1 MGIIKILDE
10 SLSNMIAAGEVV
22 ENPASLVKELLENS
36 LDANSKY
43 IRIDVK
49 NGGKSIKFTDDGK
62 GMSREDLLLCIERHA
77 TSKISSKDDLFN
89 LSTYGFRGEALSSIS
104 AVSKMIIS
112 TKKREDSIGHSINI
126 SGGKITNLKEIQK
139 SNGTEIEINNLFF
152 NTPARLKF
160 LRKDATENTKIKE
173 VILQEALANPE
184 VSIILSIDGKES
196 IRTSGK
202 GIENT
207 IIEIFGVSTLKNLK
221 KVEFGYIGNLSLTRS
236 TKDFIFTFVNNRPVK
251 AKIIEEA
258 LIDGYYTHLMK
269 GKYPFAIIN
278 LKVDP
283 KSIDVNVHP
292 SKKIIKFSDENK
304 IYHEVY
310 SIVEEALNFN
320 KDFSMPT
327 FEVKKENLN
336 FNDIKV
342 SSEQKKPF
350 EIFEINDIKREI
362 EIKKENES
370 SLEKDNSSI
379 IDKET
384 FFKSEAEQKFVPIKS
399 ESTKLQISIDNT
411 IESANSLEEK
421 ENHLEIIKI
430 ETQDEQVKKQSS
442 YLSSSTNK
450 NSLDK
455 KLRIIGQ
462 FSNSFILV
470 EEDGELIIYD
480 QHIVHERILYEKLKR
495 EYAEHKLASQAL
507 LVPIKISLTLKQIEI
522 LKEKIK
528 FFEDF
533 GFEIDQ
539 FNDMDFL
546 IRSVPTLDTKDSF
559 ENIFFE
565 TLEGINKVNSKNEVI
580 ENMIISMSCR
590 GAVKANEKLTIPEM
604 EKLILELHEIGRFTC
619 PHGRPITF
627 KISLL
632 DMEKGFKRK

>member
-22 ENPASLVKELLENS
+22 ENPASLIKELLENS
-36 LDANSKY
+36 LDADSKY
-43 IRIDVK
+43 IRIDIK
-49 NGGKSIKFTDDGK
+49 KGGKDIKLTDDGK

-89 LSTYGFRGEALSSIS
+89 LNTYGFRGEALSSIA

-112 TKKREDSIGHSINI
+112 TKRKDDSIGHSINV

-139 SNGTEIEINNLFF
+139 SSGTEIDIKDLFF

-160 LRKDATENTKIKE
+160 LRKDTTENTKIKE
-173 VILQEALANPE
+173 VVLQEAIANPN

-196 IRTSGK
+196 LRTSGK

-207 IIEIFGVSTLKNLK
+207 LIELFGVSTLKNLK
-221 KVEFGYIGNLSLTRS
+221 SIEFGYIGNLSLSRS
-236 TKDFIFTFVNNRPVK
+236 TKDFIFTFINNRPVK
-251 AKIIEEA
+251 SKIIEEA

-304 IYHEVY
+304 IYHEIY
-310 SIVEEALNFN
+310 SVIEAALNFN
-320 KDFSMPT
+320 KDFTTPT

-336 FNDIKV
+336 FEELDINTIKI
-342 SSEQKKPF
+342 SNNSKNSF
-350 EIFEINDIKREI
+350 ENFEINDIKGI
-362 EIKKENES
+362 EEVKKENKI
-370 SLEKDNSSI
+370 SLENSNMFSPI
-379 IDKET
+379 KVEEKKLALAIEEHNTPTMHFKET
-384 FFKSEAEQKFVPIKS
+384 KVENEKTLIEVKSFNETT
-399 ESTKLQISIDNT
+399 TKELPKEEINEVSLQNIR
-411 IESANSLEEK
+411 
-421 ENHLEIIKI
+421 
-430 ETQDEQVKKQSS
+430 V
-442 YLSSSTNK
+442 
-450 NSLDK
+450 
-455 KLRIIGQ
+455 IGQ

-470 EEDGELIIYD
+470 EEDNGLIVYD
-480 QHIVHERILYEKLKR
+480 QHIVHERILYEKLKA
-495 EYAEHKLASQAL
+495 EYEDHKISSQAL
-507 LVPIKISLTLKQIEI
+507 LVPIKISLTLKQIEL
-522 LKEKIK
+522 LKDKIK

-539 FNDMDFL
+539 FNDLDFL
-546 IRSVPTLDTKDSF
+546 IRAVPTLKTKDSF

-565 TLEGINKVNSKNEVI
+565 ILEGLNKVNSKNEVI
-580 ENMIISMSCR
+580 ESMIISMSCR
-590 GAVKANEKLTIPEM
+590 GAIKANEKLSISEM
-604 EKLILELHEIGRFTC
+604 EKLILELHKIGRFTC

-627 KISLL
+627 KINLL

>member
-43 IRIDVK
+43 IKIDVK
-49 NGGKSIKFTDDGK
+49 NGGKNIKFTDDGK

-89 LSTYGFRGEALSSIS
+89 LSTYGFRGEALSSIA
-104 AVSKMIIS
+104 AVSKMTIS
-112 TKKREDSIGHSINI
+112 TKRKEDSSGYSI
-126 SGGKITNLKEIQK
+126 SVTAGKITNLKDTQK
-139 SNGTEIEINNLFF
+139 STGTEIEINNLFF

-160 LRKDATENTKIKE
+160 LRKDTTENTKIKE
-173 VILQEALANPE
+173 IVLQEALANPE
-184 VSIILSIDGKES
+184 VSIILAIDGKEN
-196 IRTSGK
+196 IRTSGT

-221 KVEFGYIGNLSLTRS
+221 QVEFGYIGNLSLTRS

-258 LIDGYYTHLMK
+258 LIDGYYTHLMR
-269 GKYPFAIIN
+269 GKYPFAIVN

-304 IYHEVY
+304 IYHDIY
-310 SIVEEALNFN
+310 SITESELNFDKN
-320 KDFSMPT
+320 FNMPT

-336 FNDIKV
+336 FENIKI
-342 SSEQKKPF
+342 SEDSKKPF
-350 EIFEINDIKREI
+350 ENFEINDIKRVI

-370 SLEKDNSSI
+370 SLEKKNNST
-379 IDKET
+379 IDKENFLNFQT
-384 FFKSEAEQKFVPIKS
+384 ETKFIPTKSEVTTLQLETE
-399 ESTKLQISIDNT
+399 ESNV
-411 IESANSLEEK
+411 SLEESIK
-421 ENHLEIIKI
+421 LPDTSPKNTISDSFIENKSLTSSAIK
-430 ETQDEQVKKQSS
+430 V
-442 YLSSSTNK
+442 
-450 NSLDK
+450 
-455 KLRIIGQ
+455 IGQ

-470 EEDGELIIYD
+470 EQDGDLIVYD
-480 QHIVHERILYEKLKR
+480 QHIVHERILYEKLKQ
-495 EYAEHKLASQAL
+495 EYAQHKVSSQAL
-507 LVPIKISLTLKQIEI
+507 LVPIKVSLTLKQIEI
-522 LKEKIK
+522 LKEKLS

-539 FNDMDFL
+539 FNDIDFL
-546 IRSVPTLDTKDSF
+546 IRAVPTLDTKDSF

-565 TLEGINKVNSKNEVI
+565 VLEGITKVNSKNEVI
-580 ENMIISMSCR
+580 ESMIISMSCR
-590 GAVKANEKLTIPEM
+590 SAIKANEKLSISEM
-604 EKLILELHEIGRFTC
+604 EKLILELHKIGRFTC

>member
-43 IRIDVK
+43 IKIDVK

-89 LSTYGFRGEALSSIS
+89 LNTYGFRGEALSSIA
-104 AVSKMIIS
+104 AVSKMTIS
-112 TKKREDSIGHSINI
+112 TKRKEDSSGHSISVI
-126 SGGKITNLKEIQK
+126 AGKITNLKDAQK
-139 SNGTEIEINNLFF
+139 STGTEIEINNLFF

-160 LRKDATENTKIKE
+160 LRKDTTENTKIKE
-173 VILQEALANPE
+173 IVLQEALANPN
-184 VSIILSIDGKES
+184 VSIILSIDGKEN
-196 IRTSGK
+196 IRTSGT

-207 IIEIFGVSTLKNLK
+207 IIEIFGISTLKNLK
-221 KVEFGYIGNLSLTRS
+221 RVEFGYIGNLSLTRS

-258 LIDGYYTHLMK
+258 LIDGYYTHLMR
-269 GKYPFAIIN
+269 GKYPFAIVN

-304 IYHEVY
+304 VYHDIY
-310 SIVEEALNFN
+310 SITESELNFDKN
-320 KDFSMPT
+320 FNMPT

-336 FNDIKV
+336 FENINI
-342 SSEQKKPF
+342 SEKSKKTF
-350 EIFEINDIKREI
+350 ENFEINDIKREI
-362 EIKKENES
+362 ELEKENNFS
-370 SLEKDNSSI
+370 F
-379 IDKET
+379 ET
-384 FFKSEAEQKFVPIKS
+384 KFVPAKS
-399 ESTKLQISIDNT
+399 EVTTLQ
-411 IESANSLEEK
+411 LK
-421 ENHLEIIKI
+421 V
-430 ETQDEQVKKQSS
+430 DEQNNFIKEPINAIENTLNKT
-442 YLSSSTNK
+442 TNDSFIENETLTISK
-450 NSLDK
+450 EVIHFDNLKSNIK
-455 KLRIIGQ
+455 VIGQ

-470 EEDGELIIYD
+470 EQDNDLIVYD
-480 QHIVHERILYEKLKR
+480 QHIVHERILYEKLKQ
-495 EYAEHKLASQAL
+495 EYANHKISSQAL
-507 LVPIKISLTLKQIEI
+507 LVPIKVSLTLKQIEI
-522 LKEKIK
+522 LKEKSS

-546 IRSVPTLDTKDSF
+546 IRAVPTLDTKDSF
-559 ENIFFE
+559 ENIFFDI
-565 TLEGINKVNSKNEVI
+565 LEGISKVSSKNEVI
-580 ENMIISMSCR
+580 ESMIISMSCR
-590 GAVKANEKLTIPEM
+590 SAVKANEKLSISEM
-604 EKLILELHEIGRFTC
+604 EKLILELHKIGRFTC

>member
-22 ENPASLVKELLENS
+22 ENPASLIKELLENS
-36 LDANSKY
+36 LDADSKY
-43 IRIDVK
+43 IRIDIK
-49 NGGKSIKFTDDGK
+49 KGGKDIKLTDDGK

-89 LSTYGFRGEALSSIS
+89 LNTYGFRGEALSSIA

-112 TKKREDSIGHSINI
+112 TKRKDDSIGHSINV

-139 SNGTEIEINNLFF
+139 SSGTEIDIKDLFF

-160 LRKDATENTKIKE
+160 LRKDTTENTKIKE
-173 VILQEALANPE
+173 VVLQEAIANPN

-196 IRTSGK
+196 LRTSGK

-207 IIEIFGVSTLKNLK
+207 LIELFGVSTLKNLK
-221 KVEFGYIGNLSLTRS
+221 SIEFGYIGNLSLSRS
-236 TKDFIFTFVNNRPVK
+236 TKDFIFTFINNRPVK
-251 AKIIEEA
+251 SKIIEEA

-304 IYHEVY
+304 IYHEIY
-310 SIVEEALNFN
+310 SVIEAALNFN
-320 KDFSMPT
+320 KDFTTPT

-336 FNDIKV
+336 FEELDINTIKI
-342 SSEQKKPF
+342 SNNSKNSF
-350 EIFEINDIKREI
+350 ENFEINDIKGI
-362 EIKKENES
+362 EEVKKENKI
-370 SLEKDNSSI
+370 SLENSNMFS
-379 IDKET
+379 
-384 FFKSEAEQKFVPIKS
+384 PIKV
-399 ESTKLQISIDNT
+399 EEKKLALT
-411 IESANSLEEK
+411 IEEHNTPTMHFEETKAENEKTLIEVKSFNETTTKELPKEEINEVSLQ
-421 ENHLEIIKI
+421 NIR
-430 ETQDEQVKKQSS
+430 V
-442 YLSSSTNK
+442 
-450 NSLDK
+450 
-455 KLRIIGQ
+455 IGQ

-470 EEDGELIIYD
+470 EEDNGLIVYD
-480 QHIVHERILYEKLKR
+480 QHIVHERILYEKLKA
-495 EYAEHKLASQAL
+495 EYEDHKISSQAL
-507 LVPIKISLTLKQIEI
+507 LVPIKISLTLKQIEL
-522 LKEKIK
+522 LKDKIK

-539 FNDMDFL
+539 FNDLDFL
-546 IRSVPTLDTKDSF
+546 IRAVPTLKTKDSF

-565 TLEGINKVNSKNEVI
+565 ILEGLNKVNSKNEVI
-580 ENMIISMSCR
+580 ESMIISMSCR
-590 GAVKANEKLTIPEM
+590 GAIKANEKLSISEM
-604 EKLILELHEIGRFTC
+604 EKLILELHKIGRFTC

-627 KISLL
+627 KINLL

>member
-22 ENPASLVKELLENS
+22 ENPASLIKELLENS
-36 LDANSKY
+36 LDADSKY
-43 IRIDVK
+43 IRIDIK
-49 NGGKSIKFTDDGK
+49 KGGKDIKLTDDGK

-89 LSTYGFRGEALSSIS
+89 LNTYGFRGEALSSIA

-112 TKKREDSIGHSINI
+112 TKRKDDSIGHSINV

-139 SNGTEIEINNLFF
+139 SSGTEIDIKDLFF

-160 LRKDATENTKIKE
+160 LRKDTTENTKIKE
-173 VILQEALANPE
+173 VVLQEAIANPN

-196 IRTSGK
+196 LRTSGK

-207 IIEIFGVSTLKNLK
+207 LIELFGVSTLKNLK
-221 KVEFGYIGNLSLTRS
+221 SIEFGYIGNLSLSRS
-236 TKDFIFTFVNNRPVK
+236 TKDFIFTFINNRPVK
-251 AKIIEEA
+251 SKIIEEA

-304 IYHEVY
+304 IYHEIY
-310 SIVEEALNFN
+310 SVIEAALNFN
-320 KDFSMPT
+320 KDFTTPT

-336 FNDIKV
+336 FEELDINTIKI
-342 SSEQKKPF
+342 SNNSKNSF
-350 EIFEINDIKREI
+350 ENFEINDIKGI
-362 EIKKENES
+362 EEVKKENKI
-370 SLEKDNSSI
+370 SLENSNMFSPI
-379 IDKET
+379 KVEEKKLALTIEEHNTPTMHFKET
-384 FFKSEAEQKFVPIKS
+384 KVENEKTLIEVKSFNETT
-399 ESTKLQISIDNT
+399 TKELPKEEINEVSLQNIR
-411 IESANSLEEK
+411 
-421 ENHLEIIKI
+421 
-430 ETQDEQVKKQSS
+430 V
-442 YLSSSTNK
+442 
-450 NSLDK
+450 
-455 KLRIIGQ
+455 IGQ

-470 EEDGELIIYD
+470 EEDNGLIVYD
-480 QHIVHERILYEKLKR
+480 QHIVHERILYEKLKA
-495 EYAEHKLASQAL
+495 EYEDHKISSQAL
-507 LVPIKISLTLKQIEI
+507 LVPIKISLTLKQIEL
-522 LKEKIK
+522 LKDKIK

-539 FNDMDFL
+539 FNDLDFL
-546 IRSVPTLDTKDSF
+546 IRAVPTLKTKDSF

-565 TLEGINKVNSKNEVI
+565 ILEGLNKVNSKNEVI
-580 ENMIISMSCR
+580 ESMIISMSCR
-590 GAVKANEKLTIPEM
+590 GAIKANEKLSISEM
-604 EKLILELHEIGRFTC
+604 EKLILELHKIGRFTC

-627 KISLL
+627 KINLL

>member
-22 ENPASLVKELLENS
+22 ENPASLIKELLENS
-36 LDANSKY
+36 LDADSKY
-43 IRIDVK
+43 IRIDIK
-49 NGGKSIKFTDDGK
+49 KGGKDIKLTDDGK

-89 LSTYGFRGEALSSIS
+89 LNTYGFRGEALSSIA

-112 TKKREDSIGHSINI
+112 TKRKDDSIGHSINV

-139 SNGTEIEINNLFF
+139 SSGTEIDIKDLFF

-160 LRKDATENTKIKE
+160 LRKDTTENTKIKE
-173 VILQEALANPE
+173 VVLQEAIANPN

-196 IRTSGK
+196 LRTSGK

-207 IIEIFGVSTLKNLK
+207 LIELFGVSTLKNLK
-221 KVEFGYIGNLSLTRS
+221 SIEFGYIGNLSLSRS
-236 TKDFIFTFVNNRPVK
+236 TKDFIFTFINNRPVK
-251 AKIIEEA
+251 SKIIEEA

-304 IYHEVY
+304 IYHEIY
-310 SIVEEALNFN
+310 SVIEAALNFN
-320 KDFSMPT
+320 KDFTTPT

-336 FNDIKV
+336 FEELDINTIKI
-342 SSEQKKPF
+342 SNNSKNSF
-350 EIFEINDIKREI
+350 ENFEINDIKGI
-362 EIKKENES
+362 EEVKKENKI
-370 SLEKDNSSI
+370 SLENSNMFS
-379 IDKET
+379 
-384 FFKSEAEQKFVPIKS
+384 PIKV
-399 ESTKLQISIDNT
+399 
-411 IESANSLEEK
+411 EEK
-421 ENHLEIIKI
+421 KLALAIEEHNTPTMHFEETKVENEKTLIEVKSFNETTTKELPKEEIN
-430 ETQDEQVKKQSS
+430 EV
-442 YLSSSTNK
+442 
-450 NSLDK
+450 SLQNI
-455 KLRIIGQ
+455 RVIGQ

-470 EEDGELIIYD
+470 EEDNGLIVYD
-480 QHIVHERILYEKLKR
+480 QHIVHERILYEKLKA
-495 EYAEHKLASQAL
+495 EYEDHKISSQAL
-507 LVPIKISLTLKQIEI
+507 LVPIKISLTLKQIEL
-522 LKEKIK
+522 LKDKIK

-539 FNDMDFL
+539 FNDLDFL
-546 IRSVPTLDTKDSF
+546 IRAVPTLKTKDSF

-565 TLEGINKVNSKNEVI
+565 ILEGLNKVNSKNEVI
-580 ENMIISMSCR
+580 ESMIISMSCR
-590 GAVKANEKLTIPEM
+590 GAIKANEKLSISEM
-604 EKLILELHEIGRFTC
+604 EKLILELHKIGRFTC

-627 KISLL
+627 KINLL

>member
-43 IRIDVK
+43 IKIDVK
-49 NGGKSIKFTDDGK
+49 NGGKNIKFTDDGK

-89 LSTYGFRGEALSSIS
+89 LNTYGFRGEALSSIA
-104 AVSKMIIS
+104 AVSKMTIA
-112 TKKREDSIGHSINI
+112 TKRKEDSSGYSI
-126 SGGKITNLKEIQK
+126 SVTAGKITNLKDTQK
-139 SNGTEIEINNLFF
+139 SPGTEIEINNLFF

-160 LRKDATENTKIKE
+160 LRKDTTENTKIKE
-173 VILQEALANPE
+173 IVLQEALANPN
-184 VSIILSIDGKES
+184 VSIILVIDGKEN
-196 IRTSGK
+196 IRTSGT

-221 KVEFGYIGNLSLTRS
+221 PVEFGYIGNLSLTRS

-258 LIDGYYTHLMK
+258 LIDGYYTHLMR
-269 GKYPFAIIN
+269 GKYPFAIVN

-304 IYHEVY
+304 IYHDIY
-310 SIVEEALNFN
+310 SITESELNFDKN
-320 KDFSMPT
+320 FNMPT

-336 FNDIKV
+336 FENIKI
-342 SSEQKKPF
+342 SEDSKKPF
-350 EIFEINDIKREI
+350 ENFEINDIKREI
-362 EIKKENES
+362 EIKKENKS
-370 SLEKDNSSI
+370 SLEKKNNSVI
-379 IDKET
+379 NKENFLNFQT
-384 FFKSEAEQKFVPIKS
+384 ETKFIPTKSEVTTLQLETEELNVSLDVPIK
-399 ESTKLQISIDNT
+399 EPDAPLKSTISDSSIKNKSLISSDEVIYFDNLKT
-411 IESANSLEEK
+411 N
-421 ENHLEIIKI
+421 IK
-430 ETQDEQVKKQSS
+430 
-442 YLSSSTNK
+442 
-450 NSLDK
+450 
-455 KLRIIGQ
+455 IIGQ

-470 EEDGELIIYD
+470 EQDGDLIVYD
-480 QHIVHERILYEKLKR
+480 QHIVHERILYEKLKQ
-495 EYAEHKLASQAL
+495 EYAQHKISSQAL

-522 LKEKIK
+522 LKEKLN

-539 FNDMDFL
+539 FNDMEFL
-546 IRSVPTLDTKDSF
+546 IRAVPVLDTKDSF

-565 TLEGINKVNSKNEVI
+565 VLEGITKVNSKNEVI
-580 ENMIISMSCR
+580 ESMIISMSCR
-590 GAVKANEKLTIPEM
+590 SAIKANEKLSIPEM
-604 EKLILELHEIGRFTC
+604 EKLILELHKIGRFTC

>member
-36 LDANSKY
+36 LDADSKY

-49 NGGKSIKFTDDGK
+49 NGGKNIKFTDDGK
-62 GMSREDLLLCIERHA
+62 GMTREDLLLCIERHA
-77 TSKISSKDDLFN
+77 TSKIASKDDLFN

-104 AVSKMIIS
+104 AVSKMTIS

-173 VILQEALANPE
+173 VILHEALANPE
-184 VSIILSIDGKES
+184 VSIILTIDGKEN

-207 IIEIFGVSTLKNLK
+207 IIEIFGISTLKNLK

-236 TKDFIFTFVNNRPVK
+236 TKDFIFTFVNNRPIK

-258 LIDGYYTHLMK
+258 LLDGYYTHLMK

-304 IYHEVY
+304 IYHEVF

-320 KDFSMPT
+320 KDFNMPT
-327 FEVKKENLN
+327 FEVKKENTSFDN
-336 FNDIKV
+336 IKI
-342 SSEQKKPF
+342 SNEQKKPF
-350 EIFEINDIKREI
+350 EFFEINDIKREV
-362 EIKKENES
+362 EIKKDFKS
-370 SLEKDNSSI
+370 SLEENNNSLIS
-379 IDKET
+379 KET
-384 FFKSEAEQKFVPIKS
+384 FFEAENEQKFIPTKSEAKKLNLSLTDTIETETKSFSKSDNIDSLS
-399 ESTKLQISIDNT
+399 ESYSIKEADIS
-411 IESANSLEEK
+411 SNSGIH
-421 ENHLEIIKI
+421 N
-430 ETQDEQVKKQSS
+430 
-442 YLSSSTNK
+442 
-450 NSLDK
+450 LDK
-455 KLRIIGQ
+455 NFKVIGQ

-470 EEDGELIIYD
+470 EENEELIIYD
-480 QHIVHERILYEKLKR
+480 QHIVHERILYEKLKN
-495 EYAEHKLASQAL
+495 EYAQHKIASQAL
-507 LVPIKISLTLKQIEI
+507 LVPIKVTLTLKQIET
-522 LKEKIK
+522 LKEKIN

-565 TLEGINKVNSKNEVI
+565 ILEGINKVNSKNEVI

-590 GAVKANEKLTIPEM
+590 GAIKANEKLTIPEM
-604 EKLILELHEIGRFTC
+604 EKLILELHKVGRFTC

-632 DMEKGFKRK
+632 DIEKGFKRK

>member
-104 AVSKMIIS
+104 AVSKMVIS

-430 ETQDEQVKKQSS
+430 ETQDEQIKKQSS
-442 YLSSSTNK
+442 YLSSNTNK

>member
-43 IRIDVK
+43 IKIDVK

-89 LSTYGFRGEALSSIS
+89 LNTYGFRGEALSSIA
-104 AVSKMIIS
+104 AVSKMTIS
-112 TKKREDSIGHSINI
+112 TKRKEDSSGHSISVI
-126 SGGKITNLKEIQK
+126 AGKITNLKDAQK
-139 SNGTEIEINNLFF
+139 STGTEIEINNLFF

-160 LRKDATENTKIKE
+160 LRKDTTENTKIKE
-173 VILQEALANPE
+173 IVLQEALANPN
-184 VSIILSIDGKES
+184 VSIILSIDGKEN
-196 IRTSGK
+196 IRTSGT

-207 IIEIFGVSTLKNLK
+207 IIEIFGISTLKNLK
-221 KVEFGYIGNLSLTRS
+221 RVEFGYIGNLSLTRS

-258 LIDGYYTHLMK
+258 LIDGYYTHLMR
-269 GKYPFAIIN
+269 GKYPFAIVN

-304 IYHEVY
+304 VYHDIY
-310 SIVEEALNFN
+310 SITESELNFDKN
-320 KDFSMPT
+320 FNMPT

-336 FNDIKV
+336 FENINI
-342 SSEQKKPF
+342 SEKSKKTF
-350 EIFEINDIKREI
+350 ENFEINDIKREI
-362 EIKKENES
+362 ELEKENNFS
-370 SLEKDNSSI
+370 F
-379 IDKET
+379 ET
-384 FFKSEAEQKFVPIKS
+384 KFVPAKS
-399 ESTKLQISIDNT
+399 EVTTLQLKVDEPNNFIKEPINAIENTLNKTTNDSFIENETLTISKEVIHFDNLK
-411 IESANSLEEK
+411 SN
-421 ENHLEIIKI
+421 IK
-430 ETQDEQVKKQSS
+430 V
-442 YLSSSTNK
+442 
-450 NSLDK
+450 
-455 KLRIIGQ
+455 IGQ

-470 EEDGELIIYD
+470 EQDNDLIVYD
-480 QHIVHERILYEKLKR
+480 QHIVHERILYEKLKQ
-495 EYAEHKLASQAL
+495 EYANHKISSQAL
-507 LVPIKISLTLKQIEI
+507 LVPIKVSLTLKQIEI
-522 LKEKIK
+522 LKEKSS

-546 IRSVPTLDTKDSF
+546 IRAVPTLDTKDSF
-559 ENIFFE
+559 ENIFFDI
-565 TLEGINKVNSKNEVI
+565 LEGISKVSSKNEVI
-580 ENMIISMSCR
+580 ESMIISMSCR
-590 GAVKANEKLTIPEM
+590 SAVKANEKLSISEM
-604 EKLILELHEIGRFTC
+604 EKLILELHKIGRFTC

>member
-43 IRIDVK
+43 IKIDVK

-89 LSTYGFRGEALSSIS
+89 LNTYGFRGEALSSIA
-104 AVSKMIIS
+104 AVSKMTIS
-112 TKKREDSIGHSINI
+112 TKRKEDSSGHSISVI
-126 SGGKITNLKEIQK
+126 AGKITNLKDAQK
-139 SNGTEIEINNLFF
+139 STGTEIEINNLFF

-160 LRKDATENTKIKE
+160 LRKDTTENTKIKE
-173 VILQEALANPE
+173 IVLQEALANPN
-184 VSIILSIDGKES
+184 VSIILSIDGKEN
-196 IRTSGK
+196 IRTSGT

-207 IIEIFGVSTLKNLK
+207 IIEIFGISTLKNLK
-221 KVEFGYIGNLSLTRS
+221 RVEFGYIGNLSLTRS

-258 LIDGYYTHLMK
+258 LIDGYYTHLMR
-269 GKYPFAIIN
+269 GKYPFAIVN

-304 IYHEVY
+304 VYHDIY
-310 SIVEEALNFN
+310 SITESELNFDKN
-320 KDFSMPT
+320 FNMPT

-336 FNDIKV
+336 FENINI
-342 SSEQKKPF
+342 SEKSKKTF
-350 EIFEINDIKREI
+350 ENFEINDIKREI
-362 EIKKENES
+362 ELEKENNFS
-370 SLEKDNSSI
+370 F
-379 IDKET
+379 ET
-384 FFKSEAEQKFVPIKS
+384 KFVPAKS
-399 ESTKLQISIDNT
+399 EVTTLQLKVDEPNNFIKEPINAIENTLNKTTNDSFIENETLTISKEVIHFDNLK
-411 IESANSLEEK
+411 SN
-421 ENHLEIIKI
+421 IK
-430 ETQDEQVKKQSS
+430 V
-442 YLSSSTNK
+442 
-450 NSLDK
+450 
-455 KLRIIGQ
+455 IGQ

-470 EEDGELIIYD
+470 EQDNDLIVYD
-480 QHIVHERILYEKLKR
+480 QHIVHERILYEKLKQ
-495 EYAEHKLASQAL
+495 EYANHKISSQAL
-507 LVPIKISLTLKQIEI
+507 LVPIKVSLTLKQIEI
-522 LKEKIK
+522 LKEKSS

-546 IRSVPTLDTKDSF
+546 IRAVPTLDTKDSF
-559 ENIFFE
+559 ENIFFDI
-565 TLEGINKVNSKNEVI
+565 LEGISKVSSKNEVI
-580 ENMIISMSCR
+580 ESMIISMSCR
-590 GAVKANEKLTIPEM
+590 SAVKANEKLSISEM
-604 EKLILELHEIGRFTC
+604 EKLILELHKIGRFTC

-632 DMEKGFKRK
+632 DMEKGFKRKWI

>member
-43 IRIDVK
+43 IKIDVK

-89 LSTYGFRGEALSSIS
+89 LNTYGFRGEALSSIA
-104 AVSKMIIS
+104 AVSKMTIS
-112 TKKREDSIGHSINI
+112 TKRKEDSSGHSISVI
-126 SGGKITNLKEIQK
+126 AGKITNLKDAQK
-139 SNGTEIEINNLFF
+139 STGTEIEINNLFF

-160 LRKDATENTKIKE
+160 LRKDTTENTKIKE
-173 VILQEALANPE
+173 IVLQEALANPN
-184 VSIILSIDGKES
+184 VSIILSIDGKEN
-196 IRTSGK
+196 IRTSGT

-207 IIEIFGVSTLKNLK
+207 IIEIFGISTLKNLK
-221 KVEFGYIGNLSLTRS
+221 RVEFGYIGNLSLTRS

-258 LIDGYYTHLMK
+258 LIDGYYTHLMR
-269 GKYPFAIIN
+269 GKYPFAIVN

-304 IYHEVY
+304 VYHDIF
-310 SIVEEALNFN
+310 SITESELNFDKN
-320 KDFSMPT
+320 FNMPT

-336 FNDIKV
+336 FENINI
-342 SSEQKKPF
+342 SEKSKKTF
-350 EIFEINDIKREI
+350 ENFEINDIKREI
-362 EIKKENES
+362 ELEKENNFS
-370 SLEKDNSSI
+370 F
-379 IDKET
+379 ET
-384 FFKSEAEQKFVPIKS
+384 KFVPAKNKVTTLQLKVDEPNNFIKEPINAIENTLNKTTNDS
-399 ESTKLQISIDNT
+399 FIENETLTISKEVIHFDNLK
-411 IESANSLEEK
+411 SN
-421 ENHLEIIKI
+421 IK
-430 ETQDEQVKKQSS
+430 V
-442 YLSSSTNK
+442 
-450 NSLDK
+450 
-455 KLRIIGQ
+455 IGQ

-470 EEDGELIIYD
+470 EQDNDLIVYD
-480 QHIVHERILYEKLKR
+480 QHIVHERILYEKLKQ
-495 EYAEHKLASQAL
+495 EYANHKISSQAL
-507 LVPIKISLTLKQIEI
+507 LVPIKVSLTLKQIEI
-522 LKEKIK
+522 LKEKSS

-546 IRSVPTLDTKDSF
+546 IRAVPTLDAKDSF
-559 ENIFFE
+559 ENIFFDI
-565 TLEGINKVNSKNEVI
+565 LEGISKVSSKNEVI
-580 ENMIISMSCR
+580 ESMIISMSCR
-590 GAVKANEKLTIPEM
+590 SAVKANEKLSISEM
-604 EKLILELHEIGRFTC
+604 EKLILELHKIGRFTC

-632 DMEKGFKRK
+632 DMEKGFKRKWI

>member
-22 ENPASLVKELLENS
+22 ENPASLIKELLENS
-36 LDANSKY
+36 LDADSKY
-43 IRIDVK
+43 IRIDIK
-49 NGGKSIKFTDDGK
+49 KGGKDIKLTDDGK

-89 LSTYGFRGEALSSIS
+89 LNTYGFRGEALSSIA

-112 TKKREDSIGHSINI
+112 TKRKDDSIGHSINV

-139 SNGTEIEINNLFF
+139 SSGTEIDIKDLFF

-160 LRKDATENTKIKE
+160 LRKDTTENTKIKE
-173 VILQEALANPE
+173 VVLQEAIANPN

-196 IRTSGK
+196 LRTSGK

-207 IIEIFGVSTLKNLK
+207 LIELFGVSTLKNLK
-221 KVEFGYIGNLSLTRS
+221 SIEFGYIGNLSLSRS
-236 TKDFIFTFVNNRPVK
+236 TKDFIFTFINNRPVK
-251 AKIIEEA
+251 SKIIEEA

-304 IYHEVY
+304 IYNEIY
-310 SIVEEALNFN
+310 SVIEAALNFN
-320 KDFSMPT
+320 KDFTTPT

-336 FNDIKV
+336 FEELDINTIKI
-342 SSEQKKPF
+342 SNNSKNSF
-350 EIFEINDIKREI
+350 ENFEINDIKGI
-362 EIKKENES
+362 EEVKKENKI
-370 SLEKDNSSI
+370 SLENSNMFSPI
-379 IDKET
+379 KVEEKKLALTIEEHNTPTMHFKET
-384 FFKSEAEQKFVPIKS
+384 KVENEKPLIEVKSFNETT
-399 ESTKLQISIDNT
+399 TKELPKEEINEVSLQNIR
-411 IESANSLEEK
+411 
-421 ENHLEIIKI
+421 
-430 ETQDEQVKKQSS
+430 V
-442 YLSSSTNK
+442 
-450 NSLDK
+450 
-455 KLRIIGQ
+455 IGQ

-470 EEDGELIIYD
+470 EEDNGLIVYD
-480 QHIVHERILYEKLKR
+480 QHIVHERILYEKLKA
-495 EYAEHKLASQAL
+495 EYEDHKISSQAL
-507 LVPIKISLTLKQIEI
+507 LVPIKISLTLKQIEL
-522 LKEKIK
+522 LKDKIK

-539 FNDMDFL
+539 FNDLDFL
-546 IRSVPTLDTKDSF
+546 IRAVPTLKTKDSF

-565 TLEGINKVNSKNEVI
+565 ILEGLNKVNSKNEVI
-580 ENMIISMSCR
+580 ESMIISMSCR
-590 GAVKANEKLTIPEM
+590 GAIKANEKLSISEM
-604 EKLILELHEIGRFTC
+604 EKLILELHKIGRFTC

-627 KISLL
+627 KINLL

>member
-104 AVSKMIIS
+104 AVSKMVIS

-327 FEVKKENLN
+327 FEV
-336 FNDIKV
+336 
-342 SSEQKKPF
+342 
-350 EIFEINDIKREI
+350 
-362 EIKKENES
+362 KKENES

>member
-43 IRIDVK
+43 IKIDVK
-49 NGGKSIKFTDDGK
+49 NGGKNLKFTDDGK

-89 LSTYGFRGEALSSIS
+89 LNTYGFRGEALSSIA

-112 TKKREDSIGHSINI
+112 TKRKDDAIGYSINVTA
-126 SGGKITNLKEIQK
+126 GKITNLKELQK
-139 SNGTEIEINNLFF
+139 SSGTEIEINNLFF

-160 LRKDATENTKIKE
+160 LRKDTTENTKIKE
-173 VILQEALANPE
+173 IVLQEALANPN
-184 VSIILSIDGKES
+184 VSIILAIDGKEN
-196 IRTSGK
+196 IRTSGT

-207 IIEIFGVSTLKNLK
+207 IIEIFGVTTLKNLK
-221 KVEFGYIGNLSLTRS
+221 PVEFGYIGNLSLTRS

-258 LIDGYYTHLMK
+258 LIDGYYTHLMR
-269 GKYPFAIIN
+269 GKYPFAIVN

-304 IYHEVY
+304 IYHDIY
-310 SIVEEALNFN
+310 SITEVELNFDKN
-320 KDFSMPT
+320 FNMPT

-336 FNDIKV
+336 FENINI
-342 SSEQKKPF
+342 SEDSKKPF
-350 EIFEINDIKREI
+350 ENFEINDIKREI
-362 EIKKENES
+362 EIKKENKSSFEKKNNSIINKENFFNFQTES
-370 SLEKDNSSI
+370 NFIPTKSEVTTLQLETEELNISLDEPIKELDAPLNSDSSI
-379 IDKET
+379 ENKSLISSDKVIS
-384 FFKSEAEQKFVPIKS
+384 FDNLKVDIK
-399 ESTKLQISIDNT
+399 
-411 IESANSLEEK
+411 
-421 ENHLEIIKI
+421 
-430 ETQDEQVKKQSS
+430 
-442 YLSSSTNK
+442 
-450 NSLDK
+450 
-455 KLRIIGQ
+455 IIGQ

-470 EEDGELIIYD
+470 EQDGDLIVYD
-480 QHIVHERILYEKLKR
+480 QHIVHERILYEKLKQ
-495 EYAEHKLASQAL
+495 EYAQHKISSQAL
-507 LVPIKISLTLKQIEI
+507 LVPIKISLTLKQMEI
-522 LKEKIK
+522 LKEKLS

-546 IRSVPTLDTKDSF
+546 IRAVPSLDTKDSF

-565 TLEGINKVNSKNEVI
+565 VLEGITKVNSKNEVI
-580 ENMIISMSCR
+580 ESMIISMSCR
-590 GAVKANEKLTIPEM
+590 SAIKANEKLSISEM
-604 EKLILELHEIGRFTC
+604 EKLILELHKIGRFTC

>member
-43 IRIDVK
+43 IKIDVK

-89 LSTYGFRGEALSSIS
+89 LNTYGFRGEALSSIA
-104 AVSKMIIS
+104 AVSKMTIS
-112 TKKREDSIGHSINI
+112 TKRKEDSSGHSISVI
-126 SGGKITNLKEIQK
+126 AGKITNLKDAQK
-139 SNGTEIEINNLFF
+139 STGTEIEINNLFF

-160 LRKDATENTKIKE
+160 LRKDTTENTKIKE
-173 VILQEALANPE
+173 IVLQEALANPN
-184 VSIILSIDGKES
+184 VSIILSIDGKEN
-196 IRTSGK
+196 IRTSGT

-207 IIEIFGVSTLKNLK
+207 IIEIFGISTLKNLK
-221 KVEFGYIGNLSLTRS
+221 RVEFGYIGNLSLTRS

-258 LIDGYYTHLMK
+258 LIDGYYTHLMR
-269 GKYPFAIIN
+269 GKYPFAIVN

-304 IYHEVY
+304 VYHDIF
-310 SIVEEALNFN
+310 SITESELNFDKN
-320 KDFSMPT
+320 FNMPT

-336 FNDIKV
+336 FENINI
-342 SSEQKKPF
+342 SEKSKKTF
-350 EIFEINDIKREI
+350 ENFEINDIKREI
-362 EIKKENES
+362 ELEKENNFS
-370 SLEKDNSSI
+370 F
-379 IDKET
+379 ET
-384 FFKSEAEQKFVPIKS
+384 KFVPAKS
-399 ESTKLQISIDNT
+399 EVTTLQLKVDEPNNFIKEPINAIENTLNKTTNDSFIENETLTISKEVIHFDNLK
-411 IESANSLEEK
+411 SN
-421 ENHLEIIKI
+421 IK
-430 ETQDEQVKKQSS
+430 V
-442 YLSSSTNK
+442 
-450 NSLDK
+450 
-455 KLRIIGQ
+455 IGQ

-470 EEDGELIIYD
+470 EQDNDLIVYD
-480 QHIVHERILYEKLKR
+480 QHIVHERILYEKLKQ
-495 EYAEHKLASQAL
+495 EYANHKISSQAL
-507 LVPIKISLTLKQIEI
+507 LVPIKVSLTLKQIEI
-522 LKEKIK
+522 LKEKSS

-546 IRSVPTLDTKDSF
+546 IRAVPTLDAKDSF
-559 ENIFFE
+559 ENIFFDI
-565 TLEGINKVNSKNEVI
+565 LEGISKVSSKNEVI
-580 ENMIISMSCR
+580 ESMIISMSCR
-590 GAVKANEKLTIPEM
+590 SAVKANEKLSISEM
-604 EKLILELHEIGRFTC
+604 EKLILELHKIGRFTC